1 MGMSLISLCMAVN
14 SNVEMPVLSETRGKC
29 DADAMVKVREP
40 GGSAP
45 CSDLSPPCNSMSQP
59 D

>member
-14 SNVEMPVLSETRGKC
+14 SNVEMPVLSETRGQC

-40 GGSAP
+40 GAQ
-45 CSDLSPPCNSMSQP
+45 PPAQFEP
-59 D
+59 PPLQ